1 MTDVAVREA
10 REGDRD
16 ALRRLAAEAVTP
28 GVVAAGGHFDEGG
41 TDHLLASDRVFVAE
55 CGHHLAGYVAVS
67 EAAEVLCVDQLVVA
81 ITDQGRGV
89 GNRLLDW
96 AEGYAV
102 SRGKHAVRVRVEP
115 DNRRAREFYARR
127 GYGQDGVLLERP
139 LAHV

>member
-1 MTDVAVREA
+1 MREA
-10 REGDRD
+10 RDGDRD
-16 ALRRLAAEAVTP
+16 ALRLLAAEAVTP
-28 GVVAAGGHFDEGG
+28 GVVAAAVLVDEDG
-41 TDHLLASDRVFVAE
+41 TDHLLAGEPSDRPLGV
-55 CGHHLAGYVAVS
+55 L
-67 EAAEVLCVDQLVVA
+67 LCVDQLVVA

-102 SRGKHAVRVRVEP
+102 SRGKHAVSVRVEP

-127 GYGQDGVLLERP
+127 GYGHDGALLERP